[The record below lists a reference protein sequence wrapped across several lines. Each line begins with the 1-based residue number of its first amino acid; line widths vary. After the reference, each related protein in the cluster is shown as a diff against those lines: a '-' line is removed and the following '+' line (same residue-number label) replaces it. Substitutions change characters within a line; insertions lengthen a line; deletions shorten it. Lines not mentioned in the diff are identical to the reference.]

1 MRSRTK
7 AEREVPLLRPL
18 QGPGCVVQKRVS
30 AWRSTFRSVFG
41 HCRNTAHCCEYS
53 TECHP
58 RLDSGLFEWR
68 VLPLTTQQCVV
79 LALFCV
85 GSLRVWTHCP
95 GAGNTASP
103 PKGRAAGTGPA
114 GIPHVTRCSDDVPP
128 PPKGARHSGQHV
140 EGQSEAT
147 GDAGLRRL
155 GVVCGAVL
163 APKVSR
169 FKTPRAPRQ
178 ASRKYLYRQ
187 FAEWRDTPC
196 MWLTF

>member
-128 PPKGARHSGQHV
+128 PRKAPGTAGSTWRDSPKPRVTQGSGGLESCAALCWPPRSAVLRLHVRHARPLANTSTGSLRSGGTLH
-140 EGQSEAT
+140 
-147 GDAGLRRL
+147 
-155 GVVCGAVL
+155 VCG
-163 APKVSR
+163 
-169 FKTPRAPRQ
+169 
-178 ASRKYLYRQ
+178 
-187 FAEWRDTPC
+187 
-196 MWLTF
+196 